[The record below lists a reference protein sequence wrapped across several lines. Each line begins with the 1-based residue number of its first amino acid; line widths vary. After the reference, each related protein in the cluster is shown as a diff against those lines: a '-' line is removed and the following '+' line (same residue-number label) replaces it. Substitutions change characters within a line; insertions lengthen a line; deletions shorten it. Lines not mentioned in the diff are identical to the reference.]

1 MLLFIFYGL
10 SPFKRKL
17 LLKDL
22 VLQLI
27 FGAHYHFIF
36 YYQFNLIFL
45 TLVFNII
52 SFLFNKNFIFIFQIL
67 LIVAYIFQYSY
78 LNIFIFTKYIIA
90 IRFSLGTISELLTF
104 AVTGVTLCYLDIA
117 QKLKKFKKLVIYLIG
132 VILFLIIEFDIFVK
146 IRGFIYPGIFFNVGG
161 VCIFILFSLLSL
173 PNRKLIISPLKIIT
187 KFTGGIY
194 YIHLIYLFFL
204 MEKFIFI
211 KKRNFMVQHL
221 YMY

>member
-1 MLLFIFYGL
+1 MATFMIMSFYFYYNTLKTKNIARIKHRFQRILIPYIIWPIFLLFFNNILFLFYGL

-17 LLKDL
+17 LIKDL

-52 SFLFNKNFIFIFQIL
+52 SFLFNKNFIFIFKIL

-117 QKLKKFKKLVIYLIG
+117 QKLKKFKKLVIYFIG

-161 VCIFILFSLLSL
+161 VCIFI
-173 PNRKLIISPLKIIT
+173 
-187 KFTGGIY
+187 
-194 YIHLIYLFFL
+194 
-204 MEKFIFI
+204 FIFI
-211 KKRNFMVQHL
+211 FFSSK
-221 YMY
+221 